1 MQNIKGQLT
10 ELIIENHSKIS
21 FKVLID
27 KIKTNNQ
34 INNYFADSRLAN
46 FQY

>member
-1 MQNIKGQLT
+1 MQNVKFQLT

-21 FKVLID
+21 FKVLQD
-27 KIKTNNQ
+27 KIKTDNQ
-34 INNYFADSRLAN
+34 INYYFADLKLAN

>member
-1 MQNIKGQLT
+1 MQNVKCQLT

-21 FKVLID
+21 FKVLWD
-27 KIKTNNQ
+27 KIKTDNQ
-34 INNYFADSRLAN
+34 IKIILLTLKLAN